1 MLLEIMQ
8 TENQLPA
15 TNQPPN

>member
-8 TENQLPA
+8 TDNQLSA